1 MSVQSDISEFLTAF
15 AKGATGQRV
24 DITPDVIALQT
35 GQSRDK
41 VNKTLNNLMTRKR
54 IELVRGPNGRA
65 IIGYKLLDP
74 PPDRRRRAG
83 ARASVPYAVVAA
95 DERAKDALQNGAS
108 KGGSATVSRPL
119 RTRQVYTPTLDKYE
133 SAKRRFAV
141 LTEELGDRVEA
152 TFREDPLAEEALL
165 LRERVTLLEEQ
176 LHEWRSRATEA
187 ERERDGLRTRHM
199 EATTKKALES
209 GAMVQHST
217 D

>member
-1 MSVQSDISEFLTAF
+1 MSVQSDIAAFLTTL
-15 AKGATGQRV
+15 AKGATGQQV

-54 IELVRGPNGRA
+54 LELVRGPNGRA
-65 IIGYKLLDP
+65 IIGYKLLEP

-83 ARASVPYAVVAA
+83 ARASVPYEVVAA
-95 DERAKDALQNGAS
+95 DEKAKAAMQNGAP
-108 KGGSATVSRPL
+108 KGTATVSRPV
-119 RTRQVYTPTLDKYE
+119 RNRQPYTPNLDRYE
-133 SAKRRFAV
+133 AAKKRFAV

-165 LRERVTLLEEQ
+165 IRERVTLLEDQ
-176 LHEWRSRATEA
+176 LHEWRQRASEA